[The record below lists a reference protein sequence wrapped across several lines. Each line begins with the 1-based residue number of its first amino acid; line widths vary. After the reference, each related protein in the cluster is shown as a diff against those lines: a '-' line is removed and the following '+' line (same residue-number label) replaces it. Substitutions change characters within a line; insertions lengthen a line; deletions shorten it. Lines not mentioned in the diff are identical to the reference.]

1 MAFNQMLNDMKA
13 RNILCSLATGVA
25 CLTLVG
31 CEDEEKQVEIDVL
44 TEKLERVSH
53 DLKSQ
58 EERLKS
64 ETEEANELAVEND
77 KLKGELR
84 DFKRRAE
91 SAERELERIKAREL
105 AAREVKQREPT
116 TMEKRE
122 AAKKA
127 VAEHL
132 NSVVSISGDQTS
144 GSGTLV
150 SADEK
155 LWIYFPAS
163 YMIENSRLEITTS
176 EGTKLEQF
184 GAFEVA
190 SDADL
195 VRLEIKEKVE
205 GALRIAESVEM
216 ENGATVLGFGES
228 GTIIEGRAYEVQAN
242 GMNPGRGFDK
252 SDVGT
257 PMFTGETTELFGI
270 LVVANHA
277 EPSLW
282 PRPTAEFK
290 VYEVSRMD
298 RPIKWAAVPIS
309 TFMEEAKTLA
319 SADRLTRLVFAFA
332 ATRPSSS
339 GIDTSG
345 SVGASTTAGEIL
357 AENKKVAA
365 VKSLFSTDQWLKERG
380 ERASKADLNRRITGV
395 YDDIL
400 RTSMKSTTKLSDA
413 KFSPY
418 HAKMAAQSL
427 EWRKEG
433 EKKLSDILKSFE

>member
-1 MAFNQMLNDMKA
+1 
-13 RNILCSLATGVA
+13 
-25 CLTLVG
+25 
-31 CEDEEKQVEIDVL
+31 
-44 TEKLERVSH
+44 
-53 DLKSQ
+53 
-58 EERLKS
+58 
-64 ETEEANELAVEND
+64 
-77 KLKGELR
+77 
-84 DFKRRAE
+84 
-91 SAERELERIKAREL
+91 
-105 AAREVKQREPT
+105 
-116 TMEKRE
+116 
-122 AAKKA
+122 
-127 VAEHL
+127 
-132 NSVVSISGDQTS
+132 
-144 GSGTLV
+144 
-150 SADEK
+150 
-155 LWIYFPAS
+155 
-163 YMIENSRLEITTS
+163 
-176 EGTKLEQF
+176 
-184 GAFEVA
+184 
-190 SDADL
+190 
-195 VRLEIKEKVE
+195 
-205 GALRIAESVEM
+205 
-216 ENGATVLGFGES
+216 
-228 GTIIEGRAYEVQAN
+228 
-242 GMNPGRGFDK
+242 
-252 SDVGT
+252 
-257 PMFTGETTELFGI
+257 
-270 LVVANHA
+270 
-277 EPSLW
+277 
-282 PRPTAEFK
+282 
-290 VYEVSRMD
+290 MD

>member
-1 MAFNQMLNDMKA
+1 MALNKKFNDMKA
-13 RNILCSLATGVA
+13 RKILCSFATGVA
-25 CLTLVG
+25 CLALVG

-53 DLKSQ
+53 DLESQ
-58 EERLKS
+58 EERLKA
-64 ETEEANELAVEND
+64 ETEEADKLAVEND

-105 AAREVKQREPT
+105 AAREVKEREPT

-127 VAEHL
+127 AAEHL

-150 SADEK
+150 TADEK
-155 LWIYFPAS
+155 LWAYFPAS
-163 YMIENSRLEITTS
+163 YMVENSRLEITTS
-176 EGTKLEQF
+176 DGTKLDKF

-205 GALRIAESVEM
+205 GALSIAESVEI

-228 GTIIEGRAYEVQAN
+228 GTIIEGRAYEVKAN

-252 SDVGT
+252 SDAGT
-257 PMFTGETTELFGI
+257 PLFTGETTELFGL
-270 LVVANHA
+270 LVVANNA
-277 EPSLW
+277 EPTLW
-282 PRPTAEFK
+282 PRPNNQAK
-290 VYEVSRMD
+290 NYEVSRID
-298 RPIKWAAVPIS
+298 RSIQWAAVPIS

-345 SVGASTTAGEIL
+345 SAGASTSVSEIL
-357 AENKKVAA
+357 GENKELSA
-365 VKSLFSTDQWLKERG
+365 VKSLFSTDEWLKEKG
-380 ERASKADLNRRITGV
+380 ERSSQADLNRRITSV

-400 RTSMKSTTKLSDA
+400 RTSMKSTTKLGGT

-433 EKKLSDILKSFE
+433 EKKLSSIIKSFE

>member
-1 MAFNQMLNDMKA
+1 MAFNKMFNDMKA
-13 RNILCSLATGVA
+13 QNILYSFATGVA
-25 CLTLVG
+25 CLALVG
-31 CEDEEKQVEIDVL
+31 CEDEEKQVEIDIL

-91 SAERELERIKAREL
+91 SAERDLERLKEREL
-105 AAREVKQREPT
+105 AAKKVKEREPT
-116 TMEKRE
+116 SMEKRE
-122 AAKKA
+122 AAKEA
-127 VAEHL
+127 ATEHL
-132 NSVVSISGDQTS
+132 NSVVSITGDQTS

-150 SADEK
+150 SADDK

-163 YMIENSRLEITTS
+163 YMVENSRLEITTS
-176 EGTKLEQF
+176 EGTKLDKF
-184 GAFEVA
+184 GTFEVA

-205 GALRIAESVEM
+205 GALSIAESVDM
-216 ENGATVLGFGES
+216 EAGASVLGFGES
-228 GTIIEGRAYEVQAN
+228 GTIIEGRAYEVKAN
-242 GMNPGRGFDK
+242 GMSPGRGFDK
-252 SDVGT
+252 SDPGT
-257 PMFTGETTELFGI
+257 PVFTGETTELFGI
-270 LVVANHA
+270 LVVANNA
-277 EPSLW
+277 EPTLW
-282 PRPTAEFK
+282 PQPTTEFK
-290 VYEVSRMD
+290 VYEVSRLD
-298 RPIKWAAVPIS
+298 RSIKWAAVPIS

-332 ATRPSSS
+332 ATRPSST

-345 SVGASTTAGEIL
+345 SAGASTTVSEIL
-357 AENKKVAA
+357 EENKKVAA
-365 VKSLFSTDQWLKERG
+365 VKSLFSTDEWLKEKGAR
-380 ERASKADLNRRITGV
+380 SSQADLNRRITGV

-400 RTSMKSTTKLSDA
+400 RTSMKSTNKLSDA

-433 EKKLSDILKSFE
+433 EKKLSNILKSFE